1 MTPAA
6 RNCEA
11 GTCSEQVRPQIS
23 TTVLIAGL
31 SFPEPSSVKARVLA
45 AMLRGNELT
54 HATCWQ
60 CFGSSR
66 LAHHILKLRQAGFPV
81 VTESIEVPTCD
92 GRVAH
97 IARYSLPEG
106 FLDAEDPAI
115 ERVWSFLR
123 AVRKA
128 AE

>member
-6 RNCEA
+6 RNSEA
-11 GTCSEQVRPQIS
+11 GSCSEQARPQIS
-23 TTVLIAGL
+23 TVLIAGL

-45 AMLRGNELT
+45 AMLQGQDLT

-66 LAHHILKLRQAGFPV
+66 LAHHILRLRQAGWPV
-81 VTESIEVPTCD
+81 VTETIEAPTCD

-97 IARYSLPEG
+97 IAKYSLPEG
-106 FLDAEDPAI
+106 FLNAEDPEI
-115 ERVWSFLR
+115 ERFWSFLR